1 MKKILLPFVFIFT
14 SAVAQKTVYTDP
26 IALAKKEVTELLKII
41 QLDENQIDTI
51 LNLLISKHEELEKNS
66 INKNEIIKNILY
78 KIETSLGSENFKKV
92 KQNKLTYQDLLD

>member
-66 INKNEIIKNILY
+66 INKNEIIRCSNSHRQSRRHDFSCY
-78 KIETSLGSENFKKV
+78 SRVERS
-92 KQNKLTYQDLLD
+92 